1 MAIESSVVF
10 LPVTDIEQ
18 TTQFYRDV
26 IGLSVVQEQVG
37 GSCRIF
43 DTGYGYLGFCQYQDK
58 RPVLGGPKGVCLS
71 FNCHDKA
78 DVDAQYQKYH
88 SAGLASEPPGKVDLF
103 PVYSFFMEDPDGYK
117 VEFQK
122 ILSCQEAGEPE

>member
-37 GSCRIF
+37 GSCRISIQAMDIWDSVSIRINVRF
-43 DTGYGYLGFCQYQDK
+43 
-58 RPVLGGPKGVCLS
+58 
-71 FNCHDKA
+71 
-78 DVDAQYQKYH
+78 
-88 SAGLASEPPGKVDLF
+88 
-103 PVYSFFMEDPDGYK
+103 
-117 VEFQK
+117 
-122 ILSCQEAGEPE
+122 